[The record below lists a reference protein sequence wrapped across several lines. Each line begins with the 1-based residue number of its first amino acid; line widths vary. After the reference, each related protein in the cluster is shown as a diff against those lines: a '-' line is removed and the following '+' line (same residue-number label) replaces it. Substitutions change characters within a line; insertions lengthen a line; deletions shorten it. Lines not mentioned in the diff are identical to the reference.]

1 MIELWNSLLQALAAG
16 GGFLAALSHYFR
28 EKERGWFL
36 LACFYGVFALG
47 TLYWTLHLL
56 LRRETPQIFYVS
68 DLAWAAAYGFL
79 LTLVYTLP
87 GRGEKGF
94 VTRWCWAVPALCLPQ
109 FVRYVTRGDVLS
121 NVLMCSLTGLAA
133 WESVRALAWA
143 KRTGRAKRRR
153 FDRAVLLFVGLE
165 YALWTASCCWV
176 SDDLRNPYFWFDF
189 ALSGGL
195 LLLLPGVR
203 EAVEP

>member
-1 MIELWNSLLQALAAG
+1 MSFCIAINLRPPLRNHLEELGNG
-16 GGFLAALSHYFR
+16 
-28 EKERGWFL
+28 
-36 LACFYGVFALG
+36 
-47 TLYWTLHLL
+47 
-56 LRRETPQIFYVS
+56 
-68 DLAWAAAYGFL
+68 
-79 LTLVYTLP
+79 
-87 GRGEKGF
+87 
-94 VTRWCWAVPALCLPQ
+94 
-109 FVRYVTRGDVLS
+109 
-121 NVLMCSLTGLAA
+121 
-133 WESVRALAWA
+133 A

>member
-28 EKERGWFL
+28 KKERGWFL

-68 DLAWAAAYGFL
+68 DLAW
-79 LTLVYTLP
+79 
-87 GRGEKGF
+87 
-94 VTRWCWAVPALCLPQ
+94 
-109 FVRYVTRGDVLS
+109 
-121 NVLMCSLTGLAA
+121 
-133 WESVRALAWA
+133 
-143 KRTGRAKRRR
+143 
-153 FDRAVLLFVGLE
+153 
-165 YALWTASCCWV
+165 TASCCWV